1 MRSAVAVTLTAACAL
16 GLGACHTRHTSG
28 PSFGPSVRV
37 GCQVIADAPDR
48 DNDEAPTQVFG
59 RVRFFCDRP
68 GPGRLTLT
76 IRLRTRTADGWVT
89 VASRRFTTGGTPTTR
104 TQSARYRVRSVAAP
118 CSDGIFRTEVSGRS
132 VFRGR
137 VTRYQDVSAQFA
149 FPCRAGL
156 LN

>member
-1 MRSAVAVTLTAACAL
+1 MRSAVAVALATACAL

-28 PSFGPSVRV
+28 PSFGRSASV
-37 GCQVIADAPDR
+37 GCQVIADSPDR
-48 DNDEAPTQVFG
+48 DSDEAPTQVVG

-76 IRLRTRTADGWVT
+76 IRLQTRTADGWVT

-104 TQSARYRVRSVAAP
+104 TQQARYRVRTVSAP

-132 VFRGR
+132 IFRGR
-137 VTRYQDVSAQFA
+137 ITRYQDVSSQFA
-149 FPCRAGL
+149 FPCRGGL